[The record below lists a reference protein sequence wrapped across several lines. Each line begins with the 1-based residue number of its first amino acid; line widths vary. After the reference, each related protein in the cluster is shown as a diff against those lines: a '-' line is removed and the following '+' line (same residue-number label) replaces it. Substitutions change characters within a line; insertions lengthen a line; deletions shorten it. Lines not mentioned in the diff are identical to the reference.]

1 MVGVSDDASGP
12 VQTPQNPYQP
22 SAYPQQPDD
31 PPPARRRRL
40 WITLVAAWAL
50 LLLGLAVWSARN
62 DPPSLR
68 DQTTLASAKATID
81 ATTAQV
87 VAAVPTG
94 WQVNDEGYRDSA
106 CELSLVRDGVATV
119 RTITLSGPA
128 GAEPAA
134 LAALAERLSAAVR
147 PPSGPASSF
156 SYDAGNYVLV
166 RGNTGPAGTLVIQL
180 TSGCRA
186 KS

>member
-12 VQTPQNPYQP
+12 AQSPQHPYQQV
-22 SAYPQQPDD
+22 AYAEQPAE
-31 PPPARRRRL
+31 PPAPGRRRL
-40 WITLVAAWAL
+40 WIAIVAAWAL

-81 ATTAQV
+81 TAAGQV
-87 VAAVPTG
+87 VAAAPTG
-94 WQVNDEGYRDSA
+94 WQVNDEGFRDSD
-106 CELSLVRDGVATV
+106 CDLSLARGGTSTIRTV
-119 RTITLSGPA
+119 TLFGPEGGEA
-128 GAEPAA
+128 AA
-134 LAALAERLSAAVR
+134 LALLAERLSAAVR
-147 PPSGPASSF
+147 PASGPASSF

-166 RGNTGPAGTLVIQL
+166 RGNVGPAGTLVIQL